1 MAGEGSQVMYLL
13 QFLKIRA
20 QDQEILIFIENR
32 RFGIFLFLL
41 LLCYFKCLH
50 VSLVWIRQLQCFLI
64 SFIHSTGSNV

>member
-1 MAGEGSQVMYLL
+1 MGGKSSHVLATVFKNKGTGPRNFDIYREQ
-13 QFLKIRA
+13 KIW
-20 QDQEILIFIENR
+20 N
-32 RFGIFLFLL
+32 FLFLL